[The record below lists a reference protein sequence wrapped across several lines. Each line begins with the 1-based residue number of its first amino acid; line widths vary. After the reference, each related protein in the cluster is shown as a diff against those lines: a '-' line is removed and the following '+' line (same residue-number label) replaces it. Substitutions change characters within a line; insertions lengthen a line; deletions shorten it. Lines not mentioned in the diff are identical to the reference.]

1 MTVEKPKNRSFEPV
15 EDAMNR
21 VLQAERSAEQAVA
34 VCRQEAREIQQAAQ
48 LQASRI
54 ARRANERLALC
65 HMRCNARLT
74 RELKERERAAEAEIS
89 QCTASA
95 IQLDEDALTP
105 VVEALALDLTGIIL
119 PDSRPEET

>member
-1 MTVEKPKNRSFEPV
+1 MSVEKPEDRPSEPV

-21 VLQAERSAEQAVA
+21 VLQAERSAEQAVEA
-34 VCRQEAREIQQAAQ
+34 CRHEALKVQQAAQ

-65 HMRCNARLT
+65 HMRCNTRLT
-74 RELKERERAAEAEIS
+74 RELKERERAAEAEVS

-95 IQLDEDALTP
+95 IQLDEAALTP

>member
-1 MTVEKPKNRSFEPV
+1 MTTEKPGNRPFETVEQ
-15 EDAMNR
+15 AMNR
-21 VLQAERSAEQAVA
+21 VLQAERSAEQAVEA
-34 VCRQEAREIQQAAQ
+34 CRHEALKVQQAAQ

-74 RELKERERAAEAEIS
+74 RELKERERTAEAEIS
-89 QCTASA
+89 QSAASA
-95 IQLDEDALTP
+95 IQLDEAALTP

>member
-1 MTVEKPKNRSFEPV
+1 MTTEKPGNRPFETVEQ
-15 EDAMNR
+15 AMNR
-21 VLQAERSAEQAVA
+21 VLQAERSAEQAVEA
-34 VCRQEAREIQQAAQ
+34 CRHEALKVQQAAQ
-48 LQASRI
+48 LQASQI

-74 RELKERERAAEAEIS
+74 RELKERERTAEAEIS
-89 QCTASA
+89 QSAASA
-95 IQLDEDALTP
+95 IQLDEAALTP

>member
-1 MTVEKPKNRSFEPV
+1 MTTEKPGNRPFETVEQ
-15 EDAMNR
+15 AMNR
-21 VLQAERSAEQAVA
+21 VLQAERSAEQAVEA
-34 VCRQEAREIQQAAQ
+34 CRHEALKVQQAAQ
-48 LQASRI
+48 LQANRI

-74 RELKERERAAEAEIS
+74 RELKERERTAEAEIS
-89 QCTASA
+89 QSAASA
-95 IQLDEDALTP
+95 IQLDEAALTP

>member
-1 MTVEKPKNRSFEPV
+1 MTSEKPGTRPFETVEQ
-15 EDAMNR
+15 AMNR
-21 VLQAERSAEQAVA
+21 VLQAERSAEQAVEA
-34 VCRQEAREIQQAAQ
+34 CRHEALKVQQAAQ
-48 LQASRI
+48 LQANRI

-74 RELKERERAAEAEIS
+74 RELKERERTAEAEIS
-89 QCTASA
+89 QSAASA
-95 IQLDEDALTP
+95 IQLDEAALTP